1 MTLTYVFE
9 EIFWICILLV
19 FHSYLFYPLLVRLI
33 AKNKLPN
40 QIVFDNS
47 NDFPSISILMAAH
60 NEAAVIESKI
70 KSVFEGNY
78 PIDKIEFL
86 IGSDNSKD
94 ATNEIIRN
102 LAVYYPQITLFD
114 FKSRQ
119 GKIKIINNLTEKSK
133 NEILILT
140 DSNVIF
146 EVNTIRELVKHFKN
160 CQIGLVDS
168 RMENTGLKRDGI
180 SIQEKTYINSEV
192 ALKHAEGKLWGA
204 MMGPFGGCFA
214 IRKSVFE
221 PVPRNFLVDDFYI
234 NMQVLKK
241 GLKCIN
247 EPKAIVFEDV
257 SNDIKEEFRRKIR
270 ISAGNFQNLMTFL
283 PMLFK
288 FNGISFSFFSHKVLR
303 WKIPFILII
312 LLTTLSYLSLNNK
325 EYLFILIFVSFI
337 ILLVFFD
344 LLFKIVNVNIIGL
357 RFLTHFVAMNIALF
371 LGFFT
376 FIKGIKSSVWEPTKR
391 NQ

>member
-325 EYLFILIFVSFI
+325 EYLFILILVSFI